1 MFHTTMQS
9 AQAIFN
15 IKSCSL
21 HFPSGSSE
29 FSYAT
34 TRVDSNL
41 LAIAFLLFLSVAVYP
56 LLLLLLQLAFVCPS
70 LSQLLCCRNILHMAH
85 HLMNLQAPK
94 PTGTAAWHAAN
105 LMSQKSVTRN
115 AVRTSTCHETAQFQ

>member
-1 MFHTTMQS
+1 MLLQRLEALYSSSLMFHTTMQS

-70 LSQLLCCRNILHMAH
+70 LSPVLNSS
-85 HLMNLQAPK
+85 
-94 PTGTAAWHAAN
+94 AAETSCTWHTI
-105 LMSQKSVTRN
+105 S
-115 AVRTSTCHETAQFQ
+115 